1 METNQPIKRSKELS
15 PLSREHHDGLQ
26 FVWKLREGLRN
37 NIAPARLKAFT
48 IFYWQQHIKPHFYHE
63 EQVLSKFIP
72 ADNPLLK
79 QMQEEHGM
87 IREIILSLGE
97 DTSAGIFTSLADIIY
112 KHIRFEERQLFQWV
126 EANLNKEQLQE
137 IYNELEAHPLCG
149 SGWNDEFWLKK

>member
-26 FVWKLREGLRN
+26 FVWKLREGLKN
-37 NIAPARLKAFT
+37 NIAPGRLKAFA
-48 IFYWQQHIKPHFYHE
+48 IFYWQEHIKPHFYHE

-72 ADNPLLK
+72 ADNPMLK
-79 QMQEEHGM
+79 QMLEEHSM

-97 DTSAGIFTSLADIIY
+97 DTSPANFTSLADIIY

-126 EANLNKEQLQE
+126 EENLNKEQLQE
-137 IYNELEAHPLCG
+137 IYKELEEHPLCG
-149 SGWNDEFWLKK
+149 SGWSDEFWVRK